1 MMNNTRSLAD
11 RYARSRESTNVLPAI
26 KQEMADDYIS
36 RYEMAE
42 EDILEYWNFD
52 NQRTVYDT

>member
-1 MMNNTRSLAD
+1 
-11 RYARSRESTNVLPAI
+11 
-26 KQEMADDYIS
+26 MADDYIS

>member
-42 EDILEYWNFD
+42 EDILEY
-52 NQRTVYDT
+52 